1 MPTSDNR
8 YGWRGKINPFELPM
22 HFSEINAQDI
32 MNWCVSEWDR
42 RHLEDPIILQMRNV
56 IKPTSLSM
64 NAAMVAQVAASRL
77 KLSDQ
82 HEWVIAKEEMDGKL
96 DHFKSITITA
106 GFEIGS
112 PVYNELWLA
121 GTTQFYIGTYSSQM
135 NCVEAT
141 SVQMATHTELTAEAA
156 EVHEYYME
164 LKGRRTDV
172 TDSIGEFTG
181 DGTSVKSIVNIGVGK
196 MFKCYGLA
204 VTLLA
209 EDPDCTQKLND
220 LFPVHLLR
228 NIASDGIYPMIIT
241 HGTFKRICILMDK
254 ANKTFI
260 IDLRDCLSDVTIAY
274 SYDADHAGTGGHTYA
289 HGSRYEVP
297 STEIGNITNGDTKF
311 IMGTCLSIS
320 DSAHFNFEITGS

>member
-1 MPTSDNR
+1 MPAR
-8 YGWRGKINPFELPM
+8 EGWNPKNNPFQNAM
-22 HFSEINAQDI
+22 HFSEENAQNI
-32 MNWCVSEWDR
+32 MNWCVAEWDR
-42 RHLEDPIILQMRNV
+42 RHLENAIIVQMRDA
-56 IKPTSLSM
+56 IKPTSISM

-82 HEWVIAKEEMDGKL
+82 HEWVITKEEMESKL
-96 DHFKSITITA
+96 NHFKSITIAA

-121 GTTQFYIGTYSSQM
+121 GTTQFYTGTYVSQM

-141 SVQMATHTELTAEAA
+141 SVQMATHTELTAEAV
-156 EVHEYYME
+156 EVHDYFLE
-164 LKGRRTDV
+164 LDGRRTDV
-172 TDSIGEFTG
+172 RDSIGEFTG

-209 EDPDCTQKLND
+209 EDPLSEEKLNA
-220 LFPVHLLR
+220 LFPVQYLR
-228 NIASDGIYPMIIT
+228 SIAGDGLYPMIIT

-260 IDLRDCLSDVTIAY
+260 IDLRDCLSDVMIAY
-274 SYDADHAGTGGHTYA
+274 SYDAEHAGIGGHTFA
-289 HGSRYEVP
+289 HGVRHEVA
-297 STEIGNITNGDTKF
+297 SSIIGDITNGDTKF
-311 IMGTCLSIS
+311 IMGTCLSLTDTAS
-320 DSAHFNFEITGS
+320 FTFEIVSV